1 MEASSCADSA
11 AVSRVARAAGRGERA
26 GAFRADELGRR
37 VDKERG
43 IEIPLVYQRSSAR
56 ANVFSTPATRLEFH
70 ARASGLREEPG
81 VPQAQPSV
89 YVASE

>member
-1 MEASSCADSA
+1 MEASSCADGA
-11 AVSRVARAAGRGERA
+11 AVSRVARAADRGERA

-56 ANVFSTPATRLEFH
+56 ANALSTSATRREFH
-70 ARASGLREEPG
+70 AAAPDLREEPE
-81 VPQAQPSV
+81 VPQAQPSA